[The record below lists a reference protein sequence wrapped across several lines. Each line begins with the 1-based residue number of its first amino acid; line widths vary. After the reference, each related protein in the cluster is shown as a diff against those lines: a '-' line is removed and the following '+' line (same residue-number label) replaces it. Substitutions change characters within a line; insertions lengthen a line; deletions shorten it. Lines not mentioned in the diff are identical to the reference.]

1 MAITADMVKKL
12 RDQTGA
18 GMMDCKKAL
27 TETDGDYEKAVT
39 LLREKGIAVAA
50 KREARAASEGLIGSY
65 ISDCAK
71 VGAMLELNCETSFVT
86 KTDEFI
92 SLSKNLAAQAAK
104 EPCACLNCLLGSPY
118 SGNPAQTVAEAI
130 SEAMGKIGEKMTV
143 ARFVRLAVEGSAGLI
158 GSYIHPGDQI
168 GVLVEVHTQSDDKA
182 KSEDVINLAKDIA
195 MHISW
200 SKPDYMKRDEIAEDV
215 IAKERDIHKQWAI
228 KEGKPEGVIDRI
240 VEGRMKD
247 FYSRVCLLEQ
257 AFIKDEELT
266 IQNLIDNAAK
276 KVGEP
281 VTVAGYVRYRVG
293 ETSGDGE

>member
-12 RDQTGA
+12 REQTGA

-50 KREARAASEGLIGSY
+50 KRETKAASEGLIGSY
-65 ISDCAK
+65 ISGDSK
-71 VGAMLELNCETSFVT
+71 VGALLELNCETTFVA
-86 KTDEFI
+86 KTDEFV
-92 SLSKNLAAQAAK
+92 SLAKNLAEQAAK
-104 EPCACLNCLLGSPY
+104 EPCACLNCLMESPY
-118 SGNPAQTVAEAI
+118 SANPAQTVREAV
-130 SEAMGKIGEKMTV
+130 SEAMGKIGEKMSV
-143 ARFVRLAVEGSAGLI
+143 ARFVRFEVEGPGTV
-158 GSYIHPGDQI
+158 GSYIHMGDQI
-168 GVLVEVHTQSDDKA
+168 GVLVEIKTQSEA
-182 KSEDVINLAKDIA
+182 AASSEDVINLAKDVA

-200 SKPDYMKRDEIAEDV
+200 SNPDFMKRDDICEEMLV
-215 IAKERDIHKQWAI
+215 KERDVHKQWAI
-228 KEGKPEGVIDRI
+228 KEGKPENVIDRI

-266 IQNLIDNAAK
+266 ILKLVDNASK

-281 VTVAGYVRYRVG
+281 VTVSRFARYRVG